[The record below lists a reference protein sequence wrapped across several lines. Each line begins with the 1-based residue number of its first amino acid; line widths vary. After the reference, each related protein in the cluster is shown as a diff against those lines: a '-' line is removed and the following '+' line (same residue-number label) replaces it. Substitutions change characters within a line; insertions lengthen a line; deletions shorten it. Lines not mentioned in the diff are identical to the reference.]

1 MCVFQEMYSL
11 EEGAYVLHSIGNEG
25 ASLLFYLMTPTL
37 LSVGKGVVGVKSGL
51 KLCAE

>member
-1 MCVFQEMYSL
+1 MCFSRNVCFGGRSVR
-11 EEGAYVLHSIGNEG
+11 VLHSIGNEG

-51 KLCAE
+51 KLCPE